1 MTRTS
6 VALFLALA
14 VGLLEVGT
22 GRPLA
27 AQQSGRAQ
35 GAGAQQTGAPPAT
48 PPAPA
53 PQGDAAQAPQPTF
66 RAGINFVRVD
76 AIVNDNKGAPVT
88 DLTVADFEV
97 LEDGKPQ
104 AIEQFRLI
112 RVDGNPRPGEPP
124 PRELRN
130 RIDEEIEISR
140 DDVRLF
146 VFFFDDYHV
155 RLGNSLSVKEPLTRF
170 IQTQIRPN
178 DIVGMMYPLTPVDGI
193 SFTRNPASIISA
205 IERFEGRKFDYRP
218 RNMFEEQY
226 ARAPSEIVEQIRNQ
240 VVMTALR
247 GLATRLG
254 GLREGRKA
262 IIYVSEGFTAMLP
275 PQMRNAD
282 ASLGPL
288 GNPGGGGRASPMTGE
303 NNPREETASF
313 FAQSD
318 LYSQLRDVFTAANRN
333 NAAIYAVDPRGLT
346 PFEYGI
352 DEAVGPNQ
360 DRRALQMTQDSL
372 RSLAEETDGRAIVNR
387 NDLGP
392 GLAQIVRDSSFYYL
406 MGYNSTQAPADGKFH
421 QITVRLKRRGLDVR
435 ARKGYWALTTE
446 MITRANTV
454 VPDTPKPVQQALASI
469 APSVQAG
476 KYVRTWLGTARG
488 EQGKTRVTLIWEPLP
503 VSPGARRDQP
513 LPGRVSLIAASA
525 KGDLVFRGRVPD
537 AAPGLSAAQPATGA
551 RPAGSV
557 QAPVGGRESSATS
570 ATPASP
576 GPQRLVFDAPPGEL
590 ELRISV
596 EATGGGMIDSEIR
609 TITVPDLTTPDA
621 AISTPR
627 VHRSRTARDFQAIAA
642 DAGAV
647 PAVGR
652 EFSRT
657 ERLLIRFDVYGNATP
672 TAALLN
678 RGGQKM
684 ADVPVVAAVAGG
696 THQIDLGLSAI
707 AAGEYLVEIT
717 TKGATGEVKELIPL
731 RVGS

>member
-1 MTRTS
+1 MTRTP
-6 VALFLALA
+6 VALLLALA
-14 VGLLEVGT
+14 VSLVEVGT
-22 GRPLA
+22 GPPLA
-27 AQQSGRAQ
+27 ARQSGAAR
-35 GAGAQQTGAPPAT
+35 GADAQQAGT
-48 PPAPA
+48 PPADAAA
-53 PQGDAAQAPQPTF
+53 PQGDAAQQPTF

-76 AIVNDNKGAPVT
+76 VIVHDKKGEPVT
-88 DLTVADFEV
+88 DLTAADFEV
-97 LEDGKPQ
+97 LEDGRPQ

-112 RVDGNPRPGEPP
+112 RVDGNPPPGAPL

-130 RIDEEIEISR
+130 RIDEEIELAR

-146 VFFFDDYHV
+146 VLFLDDYHV
-155 RLGNSLSVKEPLTRF
+155 RLGNSVSVKEPLVRF
-170 IQTQIRPN
+170 VQTELRPN
-178 DIVGMMYPLTPVDGI
+178 DLIGIMYPLTPVDGI
-193 SFTRNPASIISA
+193 SFTRNPASVIGA

-218 RNMFEEQY
+218 RNLFEEQY

-262 IIYVSEGFTAMLP
+262 IIYVSEGLTAMLP
-275 PQMRNAD
+275 PQLRTAD
-282 ASLGPL
+282 ASVGPL
-288 GNPGGGGRASPMTGE
+288 GSPGGRSPMTGE
-303 NNPREETASF
+303 NSQREETASF

-318 LYSQLRDVFTAANRN
+318 LYSQMRDVFTAANRN
-333 NAAIYAVDPRGLT
+333 NAAIYTVDPRGLT
-346 PFEYGI
+346 PFEFSI

-360 DRRALQMTQDSL
+360 DRRTLQMTQDTL

-406 MGYNSTQAPADGKFH
+406 IGYNSARAPNDGKFH
-421 QITVRLKRRGLDVR
+421 PITVRLKRRNMDVR
-435 ARKGYWALTTE
+435 ARKGYWALTADE
-446 MITRANTV
+446 IVRANTV
-454 VPDTPKPVQQALASI
+454 APDTPKPVQQALASI
-469 APSVQAG
+469 ATSVQAG

-503 VSPGARRDQP
+503 PRSPSVGRDQRQ
-513 LPGRVSLIAASA
+513 PGRVSLIAANA

-537 AAPGLSAAQPATGA
+537 AAPTPN
-551 RPAGSV
+551 V
-557 QAPVGGRESSATS
+557 APVSPGREAASAVS
-570 ATPASP
+570 VAP
-576 GPQRLVFDAPPGEL
+576 GPQRLVFDAAPGEL
-590 ELRISV
+590 ELRMSV
-596 EATGGGMIDSEIR
+596 EATSGGGVIDSEIR
-609 TITVPDLTTPDA
+609 TITVPDLTSPDA
-621 AISTPR
+621 AVSTPR
-627 VHRSRTARDFQAIAA
+627 VYRARTARDFQAIAA

-647 PAVGR
+647 PTVGR

-678 RGGQKM
+678 RNGQRM
-684 ADVPVVAAVAGG
+684 ADVPVGPAAAGG
-696 THQIDLGLSAI
+696 THQIDLGLAAV

-717 TKGATGEVKELIPL
+717 ARGASGEAKALIPL